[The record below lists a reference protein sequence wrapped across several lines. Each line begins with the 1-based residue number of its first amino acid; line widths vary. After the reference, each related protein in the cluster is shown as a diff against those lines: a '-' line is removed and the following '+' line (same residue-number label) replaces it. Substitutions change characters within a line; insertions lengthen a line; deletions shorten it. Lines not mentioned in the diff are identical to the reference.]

1 MKKSVILFAAMAL
14 LYAVNTNAQTIPDSL
29 RVDWSHAGYE
39 GVIPSPSQIINV
51 KDFGAYGDSSHDDY
65 NAIVNAINSSSAFRV
80 IYFPAGK
87 YLIKSPLTIPAS
99 VVIRG
104 DGSTSNLFF
113 DLAQYKAS
121 TDCIT
126 INKNQKPNF
135 TAINNGYYK
144 SSTSINVASS
154 SGFIVNG
161 YAEIKE
167 NNGDWDT
174 DKTTSYVGQIVK
186 ITSINGNTINFTP
199 ALRIDYIDSLQPKI
213 RPVTLIE
220 NVGLEC
226 FKVTR
231 LDPPTANYSGKNID
245 IEHANN
251 CWITGVESEFCQTAH
266 VVLTA
271 CTHITISG
279 CYFHDAFTYDG
290 GGQAY
295 GVFMHGHT
303 SDSKLENSIFERLRH
318 GMIVADGAN
327 GNVYAYNYSR
337 DPKSTTEIP
346 RDNIGDLSLHG
357 HYAFANLFE
366 GNIVQNLI
374 ADDYWGAEG
383 PYNTFFRNRG
393 ELYGIE
399 IFDQYN
405 YAVKTTKQNIVGN
418 EITNTLKGSYTV
430 QTTGNFAYDNN
441 IKQNIQPLGKDELNE
456 QSYYL
461 TSKPYFWNVSTAWP
475 SIGGANALGA
485 GTIPAKERYF
495 SSDDKTLCVKEPAK
509 KLSVTITADSIKCN
523 GSASHII
530 ITASGGTPPY
540 NGTGDFYKPA
550 GKYSFVVTDAFGYS
564 DTKRI
569 IIGEPTPVNASIKT
583 IAAETCKQIGSITV
597 SNVSGGKAPY
607 YFSLNGGDFISDSI
621 FNNLSAGTYFVLV
634 KDSLGCVDSFNNIL
648 INSNPT
654 INITAKTTKTSGCK
668 NDGSITVN
676 RKGGQPPFT
685 YSIDRVNYIS
695 INIFNNLS
703 AGAYTVWVKG
713 KAGCTDSL
721 NNIVVSSITAVK
733 ASVKKTNTSCKN
745 VSDGTITINGS
756 GGTKPYAY
764 SIDSINYSSNN
775 VFNNLSAGN
784 YTAWIK
790 DANNCI
796 AFLNTTIKN
805 SSINCSSVNGATS
818 VDAVNIKTN
827 ELIASIAPNPSPT
840 DFVLTLNNK
849 NNSDIKIFVT
859 DMYGRVVYNYAGSL
873 NESYRFGNNFT
884 AGIYTVTII
893 QNNIS
898 AEYKIVK
905 R

>member
-14 LYAVNTNAQTIPDSL
+14 LYAANINAQIIPDSL
-29 RVDWSHAGYE
+29 RVDWSHVGYE
-39 GVIPSPSQIINV
+39 GAIPSPSQIINV

-65 NAIVNAINSSSAFRV
+65 NAVINAINSSSAFRV

-104 DGSTSNLFF
+104 DGPTSNLFF

-186 ITSINGNTINFTP
+186 VTNINGNTINFTP

-226 FKVTR
+226 FKITR

-318 GMIVADGAN
+318 AMILADGAN

-383 PYNTFFRNRG
+383 PYNTFFRNRE

-405 YAVKTTKQNIVGN
+405 YQVKTTKQNVVGN
-418 EITNTLKGSYTV
+418 EITNTLKGNFTV

-441 IKQNIQPLGKDELNE
+441 VKESIQPLGDDELDE

-461 TSKPYFWNVSTAWP
+461 TSKPYFWNVSSAWP
-475 SIGGANALGA
+475 SIGGANATNS
-485 GTIPAKERYF
+485 GTIPAKERYY
-495 SSDDKTLCVKEPAK
+495 SGECKTLCLKEPAS
-509 KLSVTITADSIKCN
+509 KLSVTITADSIVCN
-523 GSASHII
+523 GSASHIT

-540 NGTGDFYKPA
+540 NGTGNFYKLA
-550 GKYSFVVTDAFGYS
+550 GKYSFVITDAFGYS
-564 DTKRI
+564 DTEKI
-569 IIGEPTPVNASIKT
+569 KIGEPTRVSASIKT
-583 IAAETCKQIGSITV
+583 IAAETCKQIGSIV
-597 SNVSGGKAPY
+597 ISNVSGGKSPY
-607 YFSLNGGDFISDSI
+607 YFSLNGNDFISDSS
-621 FNNLSAGTYFVLV
+621 FNNLSAGAYFVLV
-634 KDSLGCVDSFNNIL
+634 KDSLGCVDSVNNIVVE
-648 INSNPT
+648 STPT
-654 INITAKTTKTSGCK
+654 IIVTAKTINTSNCK
-668 NDGSITVN
+668 NDGSITISK
-676 RKGGQPPFT
+676 KGGQAPFT
-685 YSIDRVNYIS
+685 YSIDGINYIS
-695 INIFNNLS
+695 TNIFNNLS
-703 AGAYTVWVKG
+703 AGTYTAWVKG

-721 NNIVVSSITAVK
+721 KNITVGSIAALK
-733 ASVKKTNTSCKN
+733 ISVKKTNTSCKN
-745 VSDGTITINGS
+745 ISDGTITINGS
-756 GGTKPYAY
+756 GGLKPYVF

-775 VFNNLSAGN
+775 VFTNLSAGN

-790 DANNCI
+790 DANTCASFI
-796 AFLNTTIKN
+796 STSIKN
-805 SSINCSSVNGATS
+805 SSTNCTSVSNATS
-818 VDAVNIKTN
+818 VDALNSKANEIKV
-827 ELIASIAPNPSPT
+827 SISPNPSST
-840 DFVLTLNNK
+840 DFVATLNNK
-849 NNSDIKIFVT
+849 SNSDIKIFVT
-859 DMYGRVVYNYAGSL
+859 DMYGRIVYNYAGL
-873 NESYRFGNNFT
+873 PNESYRFGNNFI
-884 AGIYTVTII
+884 AGVYTVTLV
-893 QNNIS
+893 QNNILGK
-898 AEYKIVK
+898 YKIVK
-905 R
+905 Q